1 MAKHMVLP
9 GQRYRAQK
17 LFNYVWEVEQVV
29 SDSDG
34 HPHARLHSV
43 EDPTEHR
50 TIACDV
56 LLDPDRYTLIWQ
68 PAGDNPD
75 EAGFG

>member
-1 MAKHMVLP
+1 MARHMVLP

-34 HPHARLHSV
+34 HPHARLSSV

-56 LLDPDRYTLIWQ
+56 LLDPERYTLIWE
-68 PAGDNPD
+68 PPGSDAG
-75 EAGFG
+75 ETVFE